1 VVGAGAAASG
11 AGPKS
16 VGHRRRRAVLTHT
29 DLCPIPLRAIST
41 TAVGTHDRVRI
52 LSRHLPS
59 DRYGERPSENAE
71 RAEMVAAVGSDNGRG
86 WGETW
91 SLTAPDGLSGG
102 ADGLVAVEFEQV
114 VRRCD

>member
-1 VVGAGAAASG
+1 
-11 AGPKS
+11 
-16 VGHRRRRAVLTHT
+16 
-29 DLCPIPLRAIST
+29 
-41 TAVGTHDRVRI
+41 
-52 LSRHLPS
+52 
-59 DRYGERPSENAE
+59 
-71 RAEMVAAVGSDNGRG
+71 MVAAVGSDNGRG

>member
-1 VVGAGAAASG
+1 MRQ
-11 AGPKS
+11 AGPRVTRPKAARQVWS
-16 VGHRRRRAVLTHT
+16 RASESSPRRSHAAELATASAAEGSSGSGHA
-29 DLCPIPLRAIST
+29 D
-41 TAVGTHDRVRI
+41 DRLVA
-52 LSRHLPS
+52 
-59 DRYGERPSENAE
+59 RPSENAE